1 MMMKETMIMG
11 KFRTSEFHR
20 VAGIY
25 EPVESVVE
33 YTYCD
38 KCGSF
43 NIDIGYP
50 KRPFDNTLAIVIP
63 VSYVVAIV
71 TGLLT
76 HSLAAC
82 GEIGMIGLIAFL
94 IYIWGKHAKC
104 NTCGNE
110 NITSNNV
117 LNYPSADM
125 SIDVPEESIIKHF
138 IQTIIR

>member
-1 MMMKETMIMG
+1 MIMG

-20 VAGIY
+20 VAGVY

-50 KRPFDNTLAIVIP
+50 KRFFDDNLAIVIP
-63 VSYVVAIV
+63 VLYVVAIA

-76 HSLAAC
+76 HSLAFC
-82 GEIGMIGLIAFL
+82 SGIGLIGLVAFL
-94 IYIWGKHAKC
+94 IYNWEKHSKC
-104 NTCGNE
+104 NACGNK
-110 NITSNNV
+110 NITSGNV
-117 LNYPSADM
+117 LNYPNADM
-125 SIDVPEESIIKHF
+125 KIDVPEDSIVKNF
-138 IQTIIR
+138 ISTIIR